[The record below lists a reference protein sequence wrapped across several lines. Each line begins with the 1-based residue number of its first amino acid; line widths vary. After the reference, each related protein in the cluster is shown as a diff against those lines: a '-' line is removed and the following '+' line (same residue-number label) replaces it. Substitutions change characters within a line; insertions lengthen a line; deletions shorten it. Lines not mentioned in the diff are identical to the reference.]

1 MATNQ
6 SDYHDEQFFRRFFDT
21 LYDFRWQ
28 DVVAYWQDIPRRTRW
43 IGITSLATLILVW
56 VSLQLLSGVM
66 AMAREA
72 AMPSLEERMASPYA
86 LEMRL
91 PPQLGVTQFITPAQ
105 AGYSA
110 TAFEAT
116 DTNLAY
122 ACMIY
127 GAGEACNEGQLY
139 PYTTYHEAY
148 YFVDVNTA
156 IFQEQIDMY
165 EAQLALYQTAYAEEE
180 ARLIEV
186 AMADA
191 LAQAEIAGTE
201 IVINPDDLEI
211 PPVVI
216 DMVEPIMPDVDLLP
230 EIRVVMMQF
239 DTDASAQVAIET
251 LFDTS
256 RSVGNVGN
264 FVLSP
269 DMPVNYY
276 YGISDGWRSFTWAH
290 DNWVYTVSSTSY
302 TTMETVVEN
311 FPY

>member
-6 SDYHDEQFFRRFFDT
+6 TDYHDEQFFRKFFDRF
-21 LYDFRWQ
+21 YDFRWQ

-43 IGITSLATLILVW
+43 IFITSLATLVLMWI
-56 VSLQLLSGVM
+56 SLQLISGVM
-66 AMAREA
+66 AMSREA
-72 AMPSLEERMASPYA
+72 AIPSLQERMASPYA

-91 PPQLGVTQFITPAQ
+91 LPQLGVTQFIMPVQ
-105 AGYSA
+105 VGYNA
-110 TAFEAT
+110 TAFEAS
-116 DTNLAY
+116 DANPAY

-127 GAGEACNEGQLY
+127 GAGEACNEEQLY

-148 YFVDVNTA
+148 YFADVNTA
-156 IFQEQIDMY
+156 IFQEQIDAY
-165 EAQLALYQTAYAEEE
+165 EAQLALYETAYAEEE
-180 ARLIEV
+180 ARLVEI
-186 AMADA
+186 AMAEA
-191 LAQAEIAGTE
+191 LVQAESTGTE

-216 DMVEPIMPDVDLLP
+216 DMVEPMMSDVDLLP
-230 EIRVVMMQF
+230 EIRIVMMQF
-239 DTDASAQVAIET
+239 DTDASAHAAIDT

-276 YGISDGWRSFTWAH
+276 YGIDDGWRSFTWAR

-302 TTMETVVEN
+302 TTMETVVGN